1 MKFFSDN
8 EKPLKYLYT
17 FLLFFDILSF
27 EPSIPLFVQI
37 IVILF
42 HCLFLREYS
51 LQRIAKEIINI
62 NKNTSTFFIFKDDGF
77 D

>member
-1 MKFFSDN
+1 MTSEIFIYISIIFRHS
-8 EKPLKYLYT
+8 
-17 FLLFFDILSF
+17 SF

-62 NKNTSTFFIFKDDGF
+62 NKNTSTFRIFKDDGF